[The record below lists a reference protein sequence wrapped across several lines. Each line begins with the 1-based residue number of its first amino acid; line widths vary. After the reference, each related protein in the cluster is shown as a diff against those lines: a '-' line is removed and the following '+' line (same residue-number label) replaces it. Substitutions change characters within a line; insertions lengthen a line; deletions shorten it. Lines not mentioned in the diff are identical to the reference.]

1 MYFLVIC
8 IRMLPNANNPSGV
21 GAPPG
26 SEGTF
31 LTTFF
36 TLLSFRNSSWLNG
49 LSTFLRMLL
58 RLLFSCSVV
67 SYSLQPHG
75 LQHARLT
82 CALPSPGTCW
92 NSCPLSWWCHP
103 TISSSVTPFSPA
115 LNLSQH
121 QGFSNESALHIRWP
135 KYWSFSFSISPSDE
149 YSGLISLGLTGL
161 ISLQCTSYEM
171 PG

>member
-75 LQHARLT
+75 LQHARLP
-82 CALPSPGTCW
+82 CPSQSPRVCS
-92 NSCPLSWWCHP
+92 NSYPLIQWGHP
-103 TISSSVTPFSPA
+103 TISSSVAPFSFFPQ
-115 LNLSQH
+115 S
-121 QGFSNESALHIRWP
+121 FPESGSWSMNQLFTSGGQSIG
-135 KYWSFSFSISPSDE
+135 SFSFCISSSSE
-149 YSGLISLGLTGL
+149 
-161 ISLQCTSYEM
+161 
-171 PG
+171 